1 MRDCESV
8 LDMLEDE
15 EDRQR
20 WRVLWAEAMALV
32 RAVGHV
38 LRKVDGGDARL
49 RPLID
54 AAWDNWKAD
63 RSKNSVFWEFIQKER
78 NYILKEYRFGVL
90 DSAVVGLGLVKTDGG
105 QTSGHTAAPKTP
117 VAPRENL
124 FRPLEEG
131 FGIGEDARDVYRDA
145 LQWWDAELASIEA
158 ALAASKP

>member
-32 RAVGHV
+32 RAVGHA

-78 NYILKEYRFGVL
+78 NNILKKYRFGVL

-105 QTSGHTAAPKTP
+105 QESGLATAHRTP

-131 FGIGEDARDVYRDA
+131 FGMGEDARDVYRDA

-158 ALAASKP
+158 GLAASKP